1 MSDRLEFLAEAL
13 WRAERE
19 QAPIQPLTD
28 QHPDL
33 SVQEAYRIQLVNV
46 KRRVAAGDRV
56 VGHKIG
62 LTSKPMQMQLGVDQ
76 PDFGHLFQSMWF
88 ESGTAVHF
96 PLIQP
101 KVEPEIAFIL
111 AEDLVGPGVDLH
123 RVLAATRA
131 VVPAIEVIDSR
142 IADWRIRLVDTVADN
157 ASAGCFVLGHLP
169 TDPSGVDL
177 ETVGGVLK
185 LNGDVV
191 QTGAGAAVMGH
202 PAKAVAWL
210 ANTLTELG
218 TPLRA
223 GHVVLSGAVS
233 AAVPIQPGD
242 RVQLSFGPLGGV
254 EFVWAKGEGSD

>member
-1 MSDRLEFLAEAL
+1 MDPRLQSLADAL
-13 WRAERE
+13 WRAEQTRS
-19 QAPIQPLTD
+19 PIPPLTD
-28 QHPDL
+28 EHANLTVED
-33 SVQEAYRIQLVNV
+33 AYRIQLANV
-46 KRRVAAGDRV
+46 ERRVAAGDLV

-62 LTSKPMQMQLGVDQ
+62 LTSKPMQLQLGVDQ
-76 PDFGHLFQSMWF
+76 PDFGHLFRSMWF
-88 ESGTAVHF
+88 DSGASVDF
-96 PLIQP
+96 PLLQP

-111 AEDLVGPGVDLH
+111 AEDLVGPGVDMH
-123 RVLAATRA
+123 RVFAATRA
-131 VVPAIEVIDSR
+131 VVPAIEIIDSR

-157 ASAGCFVLGHLP
+157 ASAGCFVLGSLP
-169 TDPSGVDL
+169 TALSGVDL

-185 LNGDVV
+185 VNGEVV

-233 AAVPIQPGD
+233 AAQPIQPGD
-242 RVQLSFGPLGGV
+242 HVHLSFGPLGTV
-254 EFVWAKGEGSD
+254 EFVWAKKEGSA

>member
-1 MSDRLEFLAEAL
+1 MSERLISLADALRRAEA
-13 WRAERE
+13 ER
-19 QAPIQPLTD
+19 APIPPLTD
-28 QHPDL
+28 DHADL
-33 SVQEAYRIQLVNV
+33 TVQDAYRIQQLNV
-46 KRRVAAGDRV
+46 EKRIAMGDRV

-62 LTSKPMQMQLGVDQ
+62 LTSKPMQLQLGVSE

-88 ESGTAVHF
+88 ESGSAIDF

-111 AEDLVGPGVDLH
+111 SDDLVGPGVDLH

-142 IADWRIRLVDTVADN
+142 IADWKIRLVDTIADN

-169 TDPSGVDL
+169 TPVSGVDL

-185 LNGDVV
+185 VNGEVV

-233 AAVPIQPGD
+233 AAVPIHPGD
-242 RVQLSFGPLGGV
+242 RVQLSFGPLGAV
-254 EFVWAKGEGSD
+254 EFVWAKGAGSE